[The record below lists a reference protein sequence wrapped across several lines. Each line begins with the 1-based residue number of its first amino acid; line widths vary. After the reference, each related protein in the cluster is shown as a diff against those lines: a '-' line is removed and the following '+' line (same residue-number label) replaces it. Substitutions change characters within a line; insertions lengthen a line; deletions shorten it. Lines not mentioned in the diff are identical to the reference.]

1 MGFAGQVFAARVA
14 VGLAMPSP
22 AAFSQAG
29 AAIGKFSSDIYNNLN
44 RQNVQAAS
52 TASQNASKEL
62 NTQQQRM
69 KKHMSSQNDFMKKNA
84 TDAANAVSKGY
95 EKWGKKV
102 SIGAGAMK
110 TLKASIP
117 KPISGKLFQNVSTDI
132 KDGKEYAKLM
142 KNFALLAKREQD
154 AVLLSLEAQKQD
166 LKNKIATKAQRDAMD
181 DADLKKIQLKIEK
194 NKTLSEHFGKTQKDM
209 VNA

>member
-29 AAIGKFSSDIYNNLN
+29 AAIVKFSSDIYNNLN

-69 KKHMSSQNDFMKKNA
+69 KKHMSSQNDFMKK
-84 TDAANAVSKGY
+84 
-95 EKWGKKV
+95 
-102 SIGAGAMK
+102 
-110 TLKASIP
+110 TLRTQLTQYP
-117 KPISGKLFQNVSTDI
+117 KDT
-132 KDGKEYAKLM
+132 
-142 KNFALLAKREQD
+142 KNGVKRLVLAR
-154 AVLLSLEAQKQD
+154 VL
-166 LKNKIATKAQRDAMD
+166 
-181 DADLKKIQLKIEK
+181 
-194 NKTLSEHFGKTQKDM
+194 
-209 VNA
+209 

>member
-84 TDAANAVSKGY
+84 TDAANAVSSSLRRDSC
-95 EKWGKKV
+95 ELAS
-102 SIGAGAMK
+102 SI
-110 TLKASIP
+110 
-117 KPISGKLFQNVSTDI
+117 
-132 KDGKEYAKLM
+132 
-142 KNFALLAKREQD
+142 
-154 AVLLSLEAQKQD
+154 VL
-166 LKNKIATKAQRDAMD
+166 IATFRLIVKCS
-181 DADLKKIQLKIEK
+181 LPKSSET
-194 NKTLSEHFGKTQKDM
+194 TL
-209 VNA
+209 